1 MLLCLKHPERWL
13 AAVVMN
19 VAVVK
24 CPERWLAAVLMNVAV
39 FKMSSALA
47 CCRYECSGV

>member
-1 MLLCLKHPERWL
+1 MLPLLRMLPCLKRPERWF

-24 CPERWLAAVLMNVAV
+24 CPERWLAAVVMNVAM
-39 FKMSSALA
+39 FKAS
-47 CCRYECSGV
+47 